1 MPEPLLRRIGA
12 AAFRFLAPRRRF
24 DLELSDLGRAA
35 HVIQQSV
42 ETLTVLA
49 REAAKAVATDEREQL
64 GLFSDEIRAR
74 VRLAD
79 SLALAL
85 KYSDP
90 DFLLRDQVGCEP
102 GSQAGSHRLCKEYLL
117 QVADAE
123 VGEFETQ
130 RLRFL
135 CTKSANLALSLIA
148 DLLAD
153 VLQPI
158 PVPEYGRLDATSPLH
173 VGNRLVSLA
182 RATRAE

>member
-1 MPEPLLRRIGA
+1 M
-12 AAFRFLAPRRRF
+12 
-24 DLELSDLGRAA
+24 
-35 HVIQQSV
+35 
-42 ETLTVLA
+42 LA
-49 REAAKAVATDEREQL
+49 REAAKVVATDEREQL
-64 GLFSDEIRAR
+64 GLFSAEIRAR

-102 GSQAGSHRLCKEYLL
+102 GSQAGTHSLCKRYLL

-123 VGEFETQ
+123 VPAFEPQ

-135 CTKSANLALSLIA
+135 RSKSANLALSLIG

-158 PVPEYGRLDATSPLH
+158 PVPAYGRLDATSPLH
-173 VGNRLVSLA
+173 VGKSVVSPA
-182 RATRAE
+182 RAARS